1 MAAICQDARIAAQ
14 AGSERYS
21 DIEVINMAKKKNS
34 IDEVTNRAYRSYKS
48 QIESVN
54 KVFGKR

>member
-1 MAAICQDARIAAQ
+1 
-14 AGSERYS
+14 
-21 DIEVINMAKKKNS
+21 VINMAKKKNS